1 MSKILEIIKKQ
12 HFSFSFSEPKSHAFL
27 PLIIFFI
34 INLNPNA
41 VIKASSSSLALLFS
55 LDSGSLG

>member
-12 HFSFSFSEPKSHAFL
+12 HFSFSFSEKSHAFL